1 MQAAA
6 FCFFAIL
13 VDMNEKQLQLNFT
26 SPTVH
31 TDGANI
37 LISVDGDI
45 PRLDFFQ
52 VRSEDD
58 AHVHADVVA
67 SVRFVSLNQLKDLQ
81 ESIKRTIKSHT
92 EREK

>member
-6 FCFFAIL
+6 LYEIPYT
-13 VDMNEKQLQLNFT
+13 VYMNPKQLQFNYLA
-26 SPTVH
+26 PTVH
-31 TDGANI
+31 ADGTNI
-37 LISVDGDI
+37 FISVEGDV

-67 SVRFVSLNQLKDLQ
+67 SVRFVSLEQLKGLQ
-81 ESIKRTIKSHT
+81 QSIEQTIK
-92 EREK
+92 K

>member
-1 MQAAA
+1 
-6 FCFFAIL
+6 
-13 VDMNEKQLQLNFT
+13 MNQKQLQLNFT

-31 TDGANI
+31 TDGTNI
-37 LISVDGDI
+37 FIAVEGDI

-52 VRSEDD
+52 VRSEDE

-67 SVRFVSLNQLKDLQ
+67 SIRFSSLDQLKNLQ
-81 ESIKRTIKSHT
+81 ESIKQTIKSHL

>member
-1 MQAAA
+1 MDQ
-6 FCFFAIL
+6 
-13 VDMNEKQLQLNFT
+13 KQLQLNFIA
-26 SPTVH
+26 PTVH
-31 TDGANI
+31 IDGTNI
-37 LISVDGDI
+37 FISVVDDI

-67 SVRFVSLNQLKDLQ
+67 SVRFVNLEQLKALQ
-81 ESIKRTIKSHT
+81 ESIKQTIKNHT